1 VGPLLTLTKRERI
14 QLRMSVTSDFPSES
28 ISVPETS
35 TAKTNQRQEASNEM
49 RSCVEQVLHTDARVP
64 ISTYRAQMNKDFNF
78 AHAQAIVGYLRQLG
92 IGDFYSSPIFEA
104 RPGSMHGYD
113 VTRHDRFNPEL
124 GGEEGFEK
132 FSAELGRQGLGL
144 LLDIVPNHM
153 GVGND
158 SIWWQDVL
166 QNGHASQYSE
176 FFDIDWEPLKPAL
189 CNKLLLPILGDQYG
203 AELES
208 KHIQVSI
215 EDGRARI
222 HYYEHTMPVAP
233 RTVHLIFAEH
243 DGGAHPLPQSFR
255 ELLDRIEQ
263 LPPHETTNDIL
274 RERRRE
280 ELAEL
285 LPKLQNSLRSE
296 AMQPAIKHALQTI
309 NGVEG
314 DPQSFDRLHLLLDAQ
329 PYRLASWRTSAE
341 EINYRRFFD
350 VNDLVGLR
358 MENPEVFAQ
367 THCLIR
373 SLIATHKVTG
383 LRIDHCDGMFNPRQ
397 YLIRLQLLYLASQCA
412 GEAPQQET
420 AANGIERSILDP
432 VRGYDWSQSQGPL
445 YTVVEKILEPHE
457 YLPPEWPVRG
467 TSGYDFVYLANGIF
481 IQSANE
487 KRFDVLYAK
496 VLGHPADPDEIIYRS
511 KLQVMQ
517 TALASEVYALTNLLS
532 KIAAANRRARDFTD
546 NILETVLRHTIA
558 AFPVYRTYI
567 DDRGEYGE
575 RDVAFLR
582 YAIARAKRLNPDV
595 DASAFDFL
603 RETLLL
609 QNTSPATKQKPNPQ
623 ILYFALK
630 FQQLTGPVMAK
641 GVEDT
646 AFYVYTRFLSS
657 NEVGGSARS
666 FGISLE
672 TLHKSNQ
679 ERLRHSP
686 DTMLTTSTHDT
697 KRSEDVRNRL
707 NVLSELP
714 QIWAQSVH
722 RWQRMN
728 SKFKQKMEDGRIAP
742 DNNEEYLLYQT
753 ILGAWPW
760 QMESQQDREHYVER
774 IKQYASKAL
783 SEAKVNLS
791 WINPDPEYMKRVHSF
806 IDAILMP
813 GSRGKESP
821 FVASL
826 RSLLPQLQLFG
837 AVNSLAQVVLKIA
850 VPGIPDIYQGNELWE
865 LSLVDPDNRRAVDFE
880 QRARYLEALLELAAR
895 MGPAAVCSEVLGNLG
910 DGRAKLWTTHRA
922 LQLRQQEHELFRLG
936 EYTVLEVAGDR
947 QENVIAFLRRDAASG
962 RSILAVLPRFACTLM
977 RGKPE
982 LPVGPAWGNDQLR
995 LPVPPGTRFT
1005 NVFTGESMTVAEQ
1018 QSLPLSKILATY
1030 PVALLRSEE

>member
-1 VGPLLTLTKRERI
+1 
-14 QLRMSVTSDFPSES
+14 MSITSDFPSSSEA
-28 ISVPETS
+28 VPETILV
-35 TAKTNQRQEASNEM
+35 KTNPRQEASNEM
-49 RSCVEQVLHTDARVP
+49 RECVERVLHTDARVP
-64 ISTYRAQMNKDFNF
+64 VSTYRAQMNKDFNF
-78 AHAQAIVGYLRQLG
+78 AEAQGIVGYLRKLG
-92 IGDFYSSPIFEA
+92 ISDFYSSPIFEA

-113 VTRHDRFNPEL
+113 VARHDRLNPEL
-124 GGEEGFEK
+124 GGNEGFAS
-132 FSAELGRQGLGL
+132 FSAELQRQGLGL

-158 SIWWQDVL
+158 SDWWQDVL
-166 QNGHASQYSE
+166 ENGHASQYSE
-176 FFDIDWEPLKPAL
+176 YFDIDWKPLKPAL
-189 CNKLLLPILGDQYG
+189 RNKLLLPILGNQYG
-203 AELES
+203 DELES
-208 KHIQVSI
+208 KHIQLSI
-215 EDGRARI
+215 EDGRPRI
-222 HYYEHTMPVAP
+222 HYYDHCMPVAP
-233 RTVHLIFAEH
+233 RTVHLIFDPE
-243 DGGAHPLPQSFR
+243 GEGPNPLPQPFR
-255 ELLDRIEQ
+255 ELLEKIDQ
-263 LPPHETTNDIL
+263 LPPHETADEEL
-274 RERRRE
+274 REQRQHR
-280 ELAEL
+280 LAEL
-285 LPKLQNSLRSE
+285 LPQLQDFLRAE
-296 AMQPAIKHALQTI
+296 ELQPVIQRAIERI
-309 NGVEG
+309 NGIEG
-314 DPQSFDRLHLLLDAQ
+314 DPHSFDRMHRLLDAQ

-358 MENPEVFAQ
+358 MENPQVFAE

-373 SLIATHKVTG
+373 SLLASRQVSG

-412 GEAPQQET
+412 GETPQQET
-420 AANGIERSILDP
+420 AANGIERSVLDP
-432 VRGYDWSQSQGPL
+432 VRGYDWSKSQGPL
-445 YTVVEKILEPHE
+445 YTVVEKILEPRE

-481 IQSANE
+481 IQTANE
-487 KRFDVLYAK
+487 KRFDVLYAQ

-532 KIAAANRRARDFTD
+532 RIAASNRKARDFTD
-546 NILETVLRHTIA
+546 NILETVIRQAIA

-567 DDRGEYGE
+567 DDRGEYSE

-582 YAIARAKRLNPDV
+582 YAIARAKRLNPDI
-595 DASAFDFL
+595 DASGFDFL

-609 QNTSPATKQKPNPQ
+609 HSKAPAARQKPDPQ

-657 NEVGGSARS
+657 NEVGGSAKS
-666 FGISLE
+666 FGISLD
-672 TLHKSNQ
+672 TLHQSNH
-679 ERLRHSP
+679 ERLKHSP

-714 QIWAQSVH
+714 QLWSSSVH

-728 SKFKQKMEDGRIAP
+728 AKFKQKMEDGRIAP
-742 DNNEEYLLYQT
+742 DSNEEYLLYQT

-760 QMESQQDREHYVER
+760 LMESQQDREHYVER
-774 IKQYASKAL
+774 IKQYAFKAL

-791 WINPDPEYMKRVHSF
+791 WINPDPEYMKAVHAF
-806 IDAILMP
+806 ITAILMP
-813 GSRGKESP
+813 DGRGKESR

-826 RSLLPQLQLFG
+826 SSLLPQLRLFG

-850 VPGIPDIYQGNELWE
+850 VPGIPDFYQGNELWE
-865 LSLVDPDNRRAVDFE
+865 LSLVDPDNRRPVDYH
-880 QRARYLEALLELAAR
+880 QRSRCLDDLQGLAER
-895 MGPAAVCSEVLGNLG
+895 EGPGAVCREVLSNLA
-910 DGRAKLWTTHRA
+910 DGRVKLWTTHRA
-922 LQLRQQEHELFRLG
+922 LELRAREHAIFRHG
-936 EYTVLEVAGDR
+936 EYGELEVAGGH
-947 QENVIAFLRRDAASG
+947 QENVIAFLRRDPDSQ
-962 RSILAVLPRFACTLM
+962 RSVLAVLPRFACTLM

-982 LPVGPAWGNDQLR
+982 LPLGPAWGDDQLR
-995 LPVPPGTRFT
+995 VPASPGTRYT
-1005 NVFTGESMTVAEQ
+1005 NVFTGESLGVQEQ
-1018 QSLPLSKILATY
+1018 QTLPLSGILGTF
-1030 PVALLRSEE
+1030 PVALLVSQE

>member
-1 VGPLLTLTKRERI
+1 
-14 QLRMSVTSDFPSES
+14 MSTSNFPSASAATPEPA
-28 ISVPETS
+28 SVRSNP
-35 TAKTNQRQEASNEM
+35 RQEASNEM
-49 RSCVEQVLHTDARVP
+49 RECVERVLHTDARVP
-64 ISTYRAQMNKDFNF
+64 ASTYRAQMNKDFNF
-78 AHAQAIVGYLRQLG
+78 ADAQAIAGYLKQLG

-113 VTRHDRFNPEL
+113 VTRHDRLNPEL
-124 GGEEGFEK
+124 GGDEGFAH
-132 FSAELGRQGLGL
+132 FSTELQRQDMGL

-166 QNGHASQYSE
+166 ENGHASPYAE
-176 FFDIDWEPLKPAL
+176 YFDIDWTPLKPAL
-189 CNKLLLPILGDQYG
+189 RNKLLLPILGNQYG

-208 KHIQVSI
+208 RHIQLTLG
-215 EDGRARI
+215 DGRFTI
-222 HYYEHTMPVAP
+222 HYYDHTMPVAP
-233 RTVHLIFAEH
+233 RTVHLIFDQGEGEESA
-243 DGGAHPLPQSFR
+243 LPQSFR
-255 ELLDRIEQ
+255 ELLSAIDRV
-263 LPPHETTNDIL
+263 PPHETSNDQL
-274 RERRRE
+274 REKRQG
-280 ELAEL
+280 ELEGL
-285 LPKLQNSLRSE
+285 LPKLQDALRSAE
-296 AMQPAIKHALQTI
+296 MQLPIEKALAAI
-309 NGVEG
+309 NGIEG
-314 DPQSFDRLHLLLDAQ
+314 DAHSFDRLHVLLDAQ
-329 PYRLASWRTSAE
+329 PYRLASWRTSSE

-358 MENPEVFAQ
+358 MENPQVFAA
-367 THCLIR
+367 THGLIR
-373 SLIATHKVTG
+373 SLIASHQVTG

-412 GEAPQQET
+412 GPVAQQET
-420 AANGIERSILDP
+420 AANGIERSVLDT

-445 YTVVEKILEPHE
+445 YTVVEKILEPRE
-457 YLPPEWPVRG
+457 YLPTEWPVRG

-487 KRFDVLYAK
+487 QRFNTLYTQI
-496 VLGHPADPDEIIYRS
+496 LGYRPDPDDIIYRC

-517 TALASEVYALTNLLS
+517 SALASEVYALTNLLS
-532 KIAAANRRARDFTD
+532 RIAASNRKARDFTD

-567 DDRGEYGE
+567 DDRGEYAA

-582 YAIARAKRLNPDV
+582 YAISRAKRLNPDV

-609 QNTSPATKQKPNPQ
+609 HNSPSGARKPDPQ
-623 ILYFALK
+623 TLYFALK

-657 NEVGGSARS
+657 NEVGGSAKS
-666 FGISLE
+666 FGISLD
-672 TLHKSNQ
+672 TLHQSNQ
-679 ERLRHSP
+679 ERLKNSP

-714 QIWAQSVH
+714 KPWASSVR

-728 SKFKQKMEDGRIAP
+728 AKFKQKMEDGRVAP

-760 QMESQQDREHYVER
+760 EMKSAQDRDNFVER

-791 WINPDPEYMKRVHSF
+791 WINPDPEYMKLVHAF
-806 IDAILMP
+806 VDAILRP
-813 GSRGKESP
+813 GAKGKENP

-826 RSLLPQLQLFG
+826 NSLLPQLQLFG
-837 AVNSLAQVVLKIA
+837 AVNSLAQVVLKTAI
-850 VPGIPDIYQGNELWE
+850 PGIPDFYQGNELWE
-865 LSLVDPDNRRAVDFE
+865 LTLVDPDNRRPVDYGL
-880 QRARYLEALLELAAR
+880 RAGYLNALEAMAER
-895 MGPAAVCSEVLGNLG
+895 DSPVAVCRDVLSNLA
-910 DGRAKLWTTHRA
+910 DGRVKLWTTHRA
-922 LQLRQQEHELFRLG
+922 LQLRQKEHHLFRRG
-936 EYTVLEVAGDR
+936 EYQALEVAGDR
-947 QENVIAFLRRDAASG
+947 QENVIAFMRRDAATG
-962 RSILAVLPRFACTLM
+962 RNIVAVLPRFACTLM
-977 RGKPE
+977 RGKAE
-982 LPVGPAWGNDQLR
+982 LPLGPAWGSDQLK
-995 LPVPPGTRFT
+995 LPVPSGTRYT
-1005 NVFTGESMTVAEQ
+1005 NVFTGESFTVAEQ
-1018 QSLPLSKILATY
+1018 QLLPLSALLGSY
-1030 PVALLRSEE
+1030 PVALLASEE